1 MSNFIRIGQG
11 KVELIGAYTLEVY
24 IVVLVVV
31 LAAATWIDVR
41 EHRIP
46 NWLVAIG
53 LLIAVVYHAL
63 SPLGQGMGFALAGFA
78 LGMAALMPL
87 YVMGTMGA
95 GDVKLMGMV
104 GAYLG
109 TAATVGAV
117 LATMIAGG
125 VLALLASAYKRALPQ
140 LVGNLRTMLIQR
152 DIRRMGGAG
161 SEPIPA
167 PPSVGKL
174 PYAVAIAAGTGIQ
187 IFILSA

>member
-1 MSNFIRIGQG
+1 MSNFIRIDQG
-11 KVELIGAYTLEVY
+11 NLEFFGIYSLEIDVATL
-24 IVVLVVV
+24 LVI
-31 LAAATWIDVR
+31 LFAATWIDIR

-46 NWLVAIG
+46 NWLVTGG
-53 LLIAVVYHAL
+53 LFIAVANHAL
-63 SPLGQGMGFALAGFA
+63 SVFGHGTIFAVAGLAIGI
-78 LGMAALMPL
+78 LTLMPL

-109 TAATVGAV
+109 TSAVLGAV

-125 VLALLASAYKRALPQ
+125 ILALVASAYKRALPQ
-140 LVGNLRTMLIQR
+140 LMGNLRTMLIHR

-161 SEPIPA
+161 SEAIPA

-174 PYAVAIAAGTGIQ
+174 PYAVAITAGTIVQ
-187 IFILSA
+187 IFMLRP

>member
-1 MSNFIRIGQG
+1 MPNLIRIGQG
-11 KVELIGAYTLEVY
+11 NIELFGAYALE
-24 IVVLVVV
+24 IHVVFLLVA
-31 LAAATWIDVR
+31 LATATWVDIR

-46 NWLVAIG
+46 NAIVTSGLVVAFM
-53 LLIAVVYHAL
+53 YHGL
-63 SPLGQGMGFALAGFA
+63 SPFGQGMSFAIAGLAVGIS
-78 LGMAALMPL
+78 ALMPL

-109 TAATVGAV
+109 TAALLNAV

-125 VLALLASAYKRALPQ
+125 VLSIVASAYKHALPQ

-161 SEPIPA
+161 SEPLPA

-174 PYAVAIAAGTGIQ
+174 PYAVAIAAGTAVQ
-187 IFILSA
+187 IFMLRP